1 MRFSNWQNKFSA
13 LWLLVLCVIALALGV
28 AWLNKGIK
36 IETNIFALL
45 PEAHQDAHL
54 EQAQQYV
61 SQQLNDKVFVVLDAK
76 TDQQLEAACRV
87 GSAPDFT
94 TLPRTATLT
103 AFRAMIR
110 TLPYSID
117 NA

>member
-61 SQQLNDKVFVVLDAK
+61 SQQLMTKFLWCWMPKQICN
-76 TDQQLEAACRV
+76 
-87 GSAPDFT
+87 
-94 TLPRTATLT
+94 
-103 AFRAMIR
+103 
-110 TLPYSID
+110 
-117 NA
+117 